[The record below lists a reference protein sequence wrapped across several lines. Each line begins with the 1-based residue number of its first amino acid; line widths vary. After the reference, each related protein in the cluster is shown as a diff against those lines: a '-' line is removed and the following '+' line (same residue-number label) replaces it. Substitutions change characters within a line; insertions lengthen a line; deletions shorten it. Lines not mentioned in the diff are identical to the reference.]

1 MTKEFFLEATEVSP
15 VIPAA
20 NSEERLEEALK
31 SESQLFSFLGIYKT
45 SPLMYC
51 CTCSITSSGKTSFA
65 FI

>member
-31 SESQLFSFLGIYKT
+31 SESQLIYVLYGDICNIEDIVARIKQA
-45 SPLMYC
+45 
-51 CTCSITSSGKTSFA
+51 GK
-65 FI
+65 